1 MRFLFFGLLTIL
13 FSSSVASSE
22 LPDSIE
28 DYAKQ
33 IRRFIITNENL
44 QQDPSSANFFDV
56 WYDGDQLV
64 YFLSDPS
71 LNHFSGD
78 PKHLSAFYTISQW
91 VSVCP
96 DKNNWVIFDKGW
108 SYKYQF
114 YDTSDQRKYITSAWV
129 MESNC
134 KAIVENPYETTAD
147 QIVGVI
153 NKHLPLDFGANKM
166 LKVDREKKVITWSWE
181 TNLSSVE
188 QLKAMNPTGDKEN
201 DLKVMKLIKGYLDV
215 DSIQQVCFNP
225 RYQFFLN
232 NDDTIGIRFLT
243 QSGEV
248 LSHKILSKTD
258 CQKAETEK
266 TKINNLLREFL
277 AYIEELKK
285 R

>member
-22 LPDSIE
+22 LPDNIE

-33 IRRFIITNENL
+33 IRRFIITNENI
-44 QQDPSSANFFDV
+44 QQNPTSVNFFDV
-56 WYDGDQLV
+56 WYDENQLV
-64 YFLSDPS
+64 YFVTDPS
-71 LNHFSGD
+71 LNNFSGD
-78 PKHLSAFYTISQW
+78 LINLSMFYTISQW
-91 VSVCP
+91 ITVCP
-96 DKNNWVIFDKGW
+96 DKSNWVIFDKGW

-134 KAIVENPYETTAD
+134 KAIVENPYENSAD
-147 QIVGVI
+147 QIVEVI
-153 NKHLPLDFGANKM
+153 NKHLPLDFGANKI
-166 LKVDREKKVITWSWE
+166 LKVDRKKKIITWSWE
-181 TNLSSVE
+181 TNLSTVA
-188 QLKAMNPTGDKEN
+188 QLKAMNPTGDKAVE
-201 DLKVMKLIKGYLDV
+201 LKVMKLLKGYLDV
-215 DSIQQVCFNP
+215 HSIQQVCFNP
-225 RYQFFLN
+225 KYQFFLS
-232 NDDTIGIRFLT
+232 NDDSIGMRFLT
-243 QSGEV
+243 QNGEV